1 MKKFKKEILF
11 EIDHFSVKDSSSQ
24 SVTNDLMTNQTISA
38 ASSHSRSA
46 Q

>member
-1 MKKFKKEILF
+1 MKKFREEILL
-11 EIDHFSVKDSSSQ
+11 EINHFSVKNSSSQ
-24 SVTNDLMTNQTISA
+24 SVADDLMTGQTISA

>member
-11 EIDHFSVKDSSSQ
+11 KIDHFSIKNFNSQ
-24 SVTNDLMTNQTISA
+24 SITDDLMTNQTISA
-38 ASSHSRSA
+38 ATSHCRSA

>member
-1 MKKFKKEILF
+1 MKKSKEEILL
-11 EIDHFSVKDSSSQ
+11 EIDHFSVKNLSSQ
-24 SVTNDLMTNQTISA
+24 SITDDLMTNQTISA

>member
-1 MKKFKKEILF
+1 MKKSRKRILL
-11 EIDHFSVKDSSSQ
+11 EIDHFSIKNFNSQ

-38 ASSHSRSA
+38 ATSHSRSA

>member
-1 MKKFKKEILF
+1 MKKSKEKILL
-11 EIDHFSVKDSSSQ
+11 EIDHFSVKNFNSQ
-24 SVTNDLMTNQTISA
+24 SVADDLMTNQTISA